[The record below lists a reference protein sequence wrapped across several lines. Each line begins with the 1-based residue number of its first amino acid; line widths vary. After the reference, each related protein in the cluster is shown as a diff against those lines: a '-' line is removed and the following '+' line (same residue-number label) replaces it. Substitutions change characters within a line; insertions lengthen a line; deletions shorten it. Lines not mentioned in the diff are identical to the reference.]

1 MSDQGTGAG
10 DEEGFPW
17 QIKAMFV
24 LILLVIVF
32 IVVVDLLEFASAF

>member
-1 MSDQGTGAG
+1 MTDE

-24 LILLVIVF
+24 LIVLVILF
-32 IVVVDLLEFASAF
+32 IVVIDLLEFASAF

>member
-1 MSDQGTGAG
+1 MGNRSQDA

-24 LILLVIVF
+24 LILLVILF
-32 IVVVDLLEFASAF
+32 IIVVDLLEFASAF